1 MGAECGSSS
10 NTSCSFFNSQGF
22 METYRI
28 ILADD
33 HTILRQ
39 GIRRLVEEIPGLQVL
54 AEANDGL
61 ELLSLLQ
68 HLNPDLVI
76 ADITM
81 PGISGIEVT
90 REIRKLYPEIKVLI
104 LTMHKRIEYLQ
115 HVLSAGAHGYLLKED
130 SHDEL
135 AQAIETIRKGRI
147 YITQSLSAGMSEYF
161 SRLSNN
167 EKPLIR
173 EPITEREKGI
183 LRLIAEG
190 KSSREIADS
199 LGISLRTV
207 QNHRANMM
215 QKLGAKKTADL
226 IKYAVDKCYV

>member
-1 MGAECGSSS
+1 
-10 NTSCSFFNSQGF
+10 

-39 GIRRLVEEIPGLQVL
+39 GIKRLVEEIPGLQVL

-68 HLNPDLVI
+68 QHTPDLVI

-135 AQAIETIRKGRI
+135 AQAIETIRKEI
-147 YITQSLSAGMSEYF
+147 Y
-161 SRLSNN
+161 
-167 EKPLIR
+167 
-173 EPITEREKGI
+173 
-183 LRLIAEG
+183 
-190 KSSREIADS
+190 D
-199 LGISLRTV
+199 V
-207 QNHRANMM
+207 
-215 QKLGAKKTADL
+215 
-226 IKYAVDKCYV
+226 

>member
-1 MGAECGSSS
+1 MA
-10 NTSCSFFNSQGF
+10 
-22 METYRI
+22 TYRI

-54 AEANDGL
+54 AEAHDG
-61 ELLSLLQ
+61 LSLLALLKQ
-68 HLNPDLVI
+68 RTPDLVI

-81 PGISGIEVT
+81 PGMGGIEAT
-90 REIRKLYPEIKVLI
+90 REIRRLYPAVKVLI

-130 SHDEL
+130 SNDEL
-135 AQAIETIRKGRI
+135 ALAIETIRKGRT
-147 YITQSLSAGMSEYF
+147 YITQSLALGMADYLKRLRTSEAP
-161 SRLSNN
+161 
-167 EKPLIR
+167 PLR
-173 EPITEREKGI
+173 KTLTEREQGI
-183 LRLIAEG
+183 LRLIAAG
-190 KSSREIADS
+190 NSSREIADI

-215 QKLGAKKTADL
+215 QKIGAKKTADL
-226 IKYAVDKCYV
+226 IKYAVEKCYV

>member
-1 MGAECGSSS
+1 
-10 NTSCSFFNSQGF
+10 

-33 HTILRQ
+33 HTIIRQ
-39 GIRRLVEEIPGLQVL
+39 GIRRLIEEIPGLQVL

-68 HLNPDLVI
+68 HNAPDLVI

-81 PGISGIEVT
+81 PVIGGIEAT
-90 REIRKLYPEIKVLI
+90 REIRKLYPKVKVLI
-104 LTMHKRIEYLQ
+104 LTMHKRFEYLQ
-115 HVLSAGAHGYLLKED
+115 HVISAGAHGYLLKED
-130 SHDEL
+130 SNDEL
-135 AQAIETIRKGRI
+135 AQAIDTIRKGHT
-147 YITQSLSAGMSEYF
+147 YITRSLSSGMSEYF
-161 SRLSNN
+161 SRLCNN
-167 EKPLIR
+167 ENPQMR

-190 KSSREIADS
+190 KSSREIAVI

-207 QNHRANMM
+207 QNHRANMR

-226 IKYAVDKCYV
+226 IKYAVEKCYV